1 MSLVATVVFATAV
14 SQPISAFPFTYA
26 QKQEDGQSAVFLLK
40 SPNSSPIRIGFGH
53 DPIICPGGKYMAYVV
68 TDGKTDQRI
77 TVTET
82 ESQKLVR
89 NFVIDGAMAFGAPSF
104 NRTGREVMFE
114 VQKKDGNEILR
125 GDLMQDRQPI
135 NVMTMGNSP
144 APVAFPTY
152 AKLSTSV
159 IFQLDRQWQEID
171 FSTNKFSTLDWK
183 TWLGGLP
190 SNTKI
195 TRIAPCPTN
204 GLITA
209 YSADIP
215 ANPPFSAVFIYD
227 STKGESVRVSPIGSQ
242 AHTPVWAQDNISLSL
257 MVKEQSAT
265 DFAPYL
271 VRFDGK
277 NLVKVGR

>member
-1 MSLVATVVFATAV
+1 MSLVATVVFAV
-14 SQPISAFPFTYA
+14 SAAQPTSAFPFTYSHM
-26 QKQEDGQSAVFLLK
+26 QEDGKSAVFLLK
-40 SPNSSPIRIGFGH
+40 SPSSAPIRIGLGH
-53 DPIICPGGKYMAYVV
+53 NPIISPGGRYMAYVV
-68 TDGKTDQRI
+68 SDGQTDQRI

-82 ESQKLVR
+82 ETQKLVR
-89 NFVIDGAMAFGAPSF
+89 NFIIDGAMAFGAPIF
-104 NRTGREVMFE
+104 NRTGREIMFE
-114 VQKKDGNEILR
+114 VQKKEGNEILR

-144 APVAFPTY
+144 APTAFPTY
-152 AKLSTSV
+152 ARLSTSV
-159 IFQLDRQWQEID
+159 IFQLDKQWQEID

-183 TWLGGLP
+183 SWLGGLP

-215 ANPPFSAVFIYD
+215 ANPPFTAVFIYD
-227 STKGESVRVSPIGSQ
+227 STRGDSVRVSPIGSQ
-242 AHTPVWAQDNISLSL
+242 AHSPVWAQDSISLSFF
-257 MVKEQSAT
+257 VKEQGAT
-265 DFAPYL
+265 DFAPYM

-277 NLVKVGR
+277 NLVKIGR